1 MLALIGVLTIATLL
15 FFIMSKR
22 MSPLVA
28 LIVIPVIG
36 ALAAGCGTDT
46 AKYVVEGITKLAP
59 MAAMFVFAIAFFWR
73 RDGCRD
79 V

>member
-36 ALAAGCGTDT
+36 ALWLQVAEQIPQNMWSKASQNW
-46 AKYVVEGITKLAP
+46 P
-59 MAAMFVFAIAFFWR
+59 RWR
-73 RDGCRD
+73 RCSSLRSLFLAL
-79 V
+79 